1 MKKVKNLIKII
12 TVAAII
18 IALAVAVYFAF
29 IKQEKKELTEEI
41 TAQENQE
48 EQSQSRLP
56 VAVMKVTRGAIA
68 QRARISAVADVWEKS
83 TLKSETRGKIE
94 KVNCRVGDYVPAGRA
109 LVRLD
114 DEEKKL
120 DLSEKK
126 ASKLEKY
133 SKYLIK
139 DRTSSLALPELD
151 DEARRKLSEWKAE
164 YDQARRDLESGKI
177 SRSAFDEIEA
187 RYEEN
192 LILSGAMREEILR
205 SSENLSQAIVAEK
218 LAELELKRTVIRSPF
233 EGEITELMISPGE
246 MIQSGTE
253 LLKIVNLRSLYLIGY
268 ALESEVRILSR
279 GLKVRVK
286 FDAYPDQYSWGT
298 IRAISPEVD
307 EEKKTIP
314 IYIAIDNSNKL
325 FYPGMHAEI
334 DIEYNVQED
343 TIKVPR
349 DAVLNRE
356 GRYLVFVAE
365 GDMAIWKYVTLGIMN
380 DEEVEILS
388 GIEEGAQV
396 IVEGQLTLAHQS
408 RIRIDRVIE

>member
-1 MKKVKNLIKII
+1 MKKVKNLFKFV
-12 TVAAII
+12 TVAVII
-18 IALAVAVYFAF
+18 LALAVAVYFAF

-41 TAQENQE
+41 TAQEDQQ

-56 VAVMKVTRGAIA
+56 VAVMKVTRGSIG

-83 TLKSETRGKIE
+83 VLKSETRGKVE
-94 KVNCRVGDYVPAGRA
+94 KVNCRVGEYVPKGRV

-114 DEEKKL
+114 DEEKEL
-120 DLSEKK
+120 DLNEKK

-151 DEARRKLSEWKAE
+151 DESRRELSELRAE
-164 YDQARRDLESGKI
+164 YEQARRDLEAGKI
-177 SRSAFDEIEA
+177 SRADFDEIEA
-187 RYEEN
+187 GYEEN
-192 LILSGAMREEILR
+192 LIMSGAMREEILR

-233 EGEITELMISPGE
+233 EGEITELMVSPGE
-246 MIQSGTE
+246 MIQSGIE
-253 LLKIVNLRSLYLIGY
+253 LVRIVNLRSLYLKGY
-268 ALESEVRILSR
+268 ALESEVSILSP

-286 FDAYPDQYSWGT
+286 FDAYPKQYYWG
-298 IRAISPEVD
+298 IISAISPEVD
-307 EEKKTIP
+307 EEQKTIP
-314 IYIAIDNSNKL
+314 IYIKIDNSEKK

-334 DIEYNVQED
+334 DIEYNVQEN

-365 GDMAIWKYVTLGIMN
+365 EDMAIWKYVTLGIMN

-408 RIRIDRVIE
+408 RIQVTRVIE